1 MISLVHHSVGLISRY
16 VVPFDLLYTL
26 TVQIRLSM
34 LCLSE
39 NGLELLDLSG
49 SIYPDAFPLV
59 SGLALL
65 TLSICLCLN
74 IISSGIQFATA
85 QLPLLKLMDCGMTI
99 CDLDSQNPP
108 LKVSGNNE
116 PPNALNY
123 VQKSIRYEAECNI
136 FGFIV
141 L

>member
-49 SIYPDAFPLV
+49 SSITDSDIGMICNVF
-59 SGLALL
+59 SN
-65 TLSICLCLN
+65 TLSICLCPN

-85 QLPLLKLMDCGMTI
+85 QLPLLKLMDYGMTI

-123 VQKSIRYEAECNI
+123 VQKSIR
-136 FGFIV
+136 
-141 L
+141 

>member
-1 MISLVHHSVGLISRY
+1 MISLVHHSVGLISR
-16 VVPFDLLYTL
+16 
-26 TVQIRLSM
+26 S
-34 LCLSE
+34 
-39 NGLELLDLSG
+39 
-49 SIYPDAFPLV
+49 SITDSDIGMICNVF
-59 SGLALL
+59 SN
-65 TLSICLCLN
+65 TLSICLCPN

-85 QLPLLKLMDCGMTI
+85 QLPLLKLMDYGMTI

-136 FGFIV
+136 
-141 L
+141 